1 MAEIYGYTVISPLTV
16 MLTHLSETIKSHA
29 HELLN
34 RSETMQLVENLK
46 KTEPEL
52 VNDAIPNVVTYAN
65 LEKILRSLLRE
76 GIPIKDLSTILETI
90 VDAGSTTR
98 DMDMITEQVR
108 GALSRTITRKF
119 CQNGQLR
126 VVTLDADVETKIL
139 AALTKNDH
147 GVYLALSPDIM
158 QQIIAQLGELRKK
171 FNELSQTP
179 ILLTSQVIRV
189 YVSRMVSQFYPDMY
203 VLSFNEITSNVQI
216 QAIGN
221 VSLGAQPKQ
230 A

>member
-1 MAEIYGYTVISPLTV
+1 MISRLTV
-16 MLTHLSETIKSHA
+16 MLTHLSETIKKHA
-29 HELLN
+29 YELLN
-34 RSETMQLVENLK
+34 RSETMMLVENLK
-46 KTEPEL
+46 KTEPDL
-52 VNDAIPNVVTYAN
+52 VADAIPNVVTYAN
-65 LEKILRSLLRE
+65 LEKILRNLLKE

-98 DMDMITEQVR
+98 DVDLITEQVR

-119 CQNGQLR
+119 CENGQLR
-126 VVTLDADVETKIL
+126 VVTLDASLETKIL
-139 AALTKNDH
+139 SALTKNDH

-179 ILLTSQVIRV
+179 IVLTSQVIRV
-189 YVSRMVSQFYPDMY
+189 YVSRMIAQFYPDIY

-221 VSLGAQPKQ
+221 ITLQPQ
-230 A
+230 EQHV

>member
-1 MAEIYGYTVISPLTV
+1 MSFFANKYVIAGIRMAEIIALTILPALDVYKRQALKLLSLQTVCQLIFYCYENTDSPPV
-16 MLTHLSETIKSHA
+16 
-29 HELLN
+29 
-34 RSETMQLVENLK
+34 
-46 KTEPEL
+46 P
-52 VNDAIPNVVTYAN
+52 
-65 LEKILRSLLRE
+65 ILFQDVYKRQ
-76 GIPIKDLSTILETI
+76 DLSTILETI